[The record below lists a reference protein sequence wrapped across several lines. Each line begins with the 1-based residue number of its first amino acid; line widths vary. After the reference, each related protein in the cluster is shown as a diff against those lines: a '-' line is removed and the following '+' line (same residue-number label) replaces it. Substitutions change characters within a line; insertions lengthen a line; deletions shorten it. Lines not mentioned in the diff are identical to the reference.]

1 MDSLQREDTVGKTGF
16 FITFGRSSAIL
27 GASDMWHIQMPLL
40 KEMGW
45 WKSALLLRFAVRSCG
60 VDQNTR
66 RSCFLF
72 PYEASRDQRLFL
84 KVRCYR
90 SEFRP
95 LPPERR
101 IWWLFLKLFI
111 RPFGFFSLPGTIW
124 ESHCGENCFILKE
137 SAKGVVLFSGW
148 KFSLKCAI
156 CASSPELSRRVSFFH
171 IARACVNIYKI
182 GSPILCSFP
191 IDFELDMHK
200 IELE

>member
-72 PYEASRDQRLFL
+72 PYETSRDQRLFL

-111 RPFGFFSLPGTIW
+111 RPFGFFSLPG
-124 ESHCGENCFILKE
+124 
-137 SAKGVVLFSGW
+137 W

-156 CASSPELSRRVSFFH
+156 CASSPELSRRVSFFQ

-182 GSPILCSFP
+182 GPPILCSFP

>member
-137 SAKGVVLFSGW
+137 SAKGVDSVLCW
-148 KFSLKCAI
+148 KFSLSVRFALQAQSYPGVYPFSDCKGVREYIQNRSAYFVLFSYWFWTWY
-156 CASSPELSRRVSFFH
+156 A
-171 IARACVNIYKI
+171 
-182 GSPILCSFP
+182 
-191 IDFELDMHK
+191 
-200 IELE
+200 

>member
-137 SAKGVVLFSGW
+137 SSIGVFLFFGWNLHLSVRVCDLCFKIQSHCKVCILFSDCKGVREYIQNRSTYFVLFSYW
-148 KFSLKCAI
+148 FQTWNA
-156 CASSPELSRRVSFFH
+156 
-171 IARACVNIYKI
+171 
-182 GSPILCSFP
+182 
-191 IDFELDMHK
+191 
-200 IELE
+200 